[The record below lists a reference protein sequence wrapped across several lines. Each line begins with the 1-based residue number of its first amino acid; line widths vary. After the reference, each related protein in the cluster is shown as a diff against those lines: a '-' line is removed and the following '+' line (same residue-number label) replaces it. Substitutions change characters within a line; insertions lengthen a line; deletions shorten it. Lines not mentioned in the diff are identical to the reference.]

1 MLRFSFSGLLTS
13 RLVGSSVAL
22 LSFAAGCRSEG
33 KTEYVVDADKDG
45 IAEADDCDDN
55 DAQIGAGST
64 YYTDADGDGYGD
76 GAHMGTYCGA
86 AEGLSESSD
95 DCDDADPTVHPDA
108 DDLCDGIDQDC
119 DGVVDNDSPPVAVY
133 SDADGDGYG
142 DDATATLECVVPEGA
157 VTVGGDCNDADV
169 AYNPDA
175 TEDDCADPNDYN
187 CDGSVGFADADADGF
202 AACADCDDGN
212 GAVNPDA
219 SEVCNGFD
227 DDCDALVDVADD
239 SLDPATET
247 TVYADADSDSYGD
260 SATATRVCTV
270 PEGAVTRGEDCDD
283 TDGAYN
289 PGATEDDCTDPNDYN
304 CDGSVGYADADG
316 DSFAACED
324 CDDAREDVYPGA
336 DEYCDEADNDCDGS
350 TDEDALDV
358 TPWYADADS
367 DTFGDPE
374 VSVDECTA
382 PAGYVADDTDCDD
395 TDSAIYPGATEVND
409 GVDNNCD
416 GTLDDTPW
424 AGTGADGAL
433 DVTGTTVL
441 GEAAAVTGIG
451 GATLTLATTLT
462 LSAGDEV
469 LVINMHGADSAYTH
483 VGNYEFLTVA
493 SSTGTTVTVTA
504 APSVTFGE
512 VDNTD
517 LSDQDVQIVRVPQYT
532 DVTIGSAGVLTAPVW
547 DGSTGG
553 VLAFRASGTVSIAS
567 GGMITVDE
575 AGYAAGAT
583 GTGYNADAYQ
593 GESYAGTGDGNEDS
607 HTGVYGN
614 VTYGYNF
621 NNYGGGGAMIT
632 GGGGNYGGGA
642 TAGDEW
648 TGGSYGETY
657 TEAYAGE
664 TYGSADLST
673 LFLGS
678 GGAGVWN
685 GLSDPGPGGD
695 GAGILYIGAVTI
707 TATDASAI
715 SAIGGTTTHWATGSW
730 TYGAGGGA
738 GGSIWLQANTLTLP
752 ADGVNASG
760 GYGESTHIRAG
771 GDGGYGRV
779 RVDFNTLNG
788 QSWGGAS
795 AVTELQSVCAPD
807 AGSSSTP

>member
-1 MLRFSFSGLLTS
+1 MLRFSFSGLLSS
-13 RLVGSSVAL
+13 RAVGASVAL
-22 LSFAAGCRSEG
+22 LAFAAGCRSEG
-33 KTEYVVDADKDG
+33 KTEYVVDADQDG
-45 IAEADDCDDN
+45 VAEADDCDDN

-64 YYTDADGDGYGD
+64 FYTDADGDGYGD
-76 GAHMGTYCGA
+76 GALMGTYCGA

-95 DCDDADPTVHPDA
+95 DCDDADSTVHPDA

-157 VTVGGDCNDADV
+157 VTVGGDCNDADF

-187 CDGSVGFADADADGF
+187 CDGSVGFADSDADGF
-202 AACADCDDGN
+202 AACADCDDGD

-219 SEVCNGFD
+219 AEVCNGFD
-227 DDCDALVDVADD
+227 DDCDALIDVADD

-260 SATATRVCTV
+260 SATATLVCTV
-270 PEGAVTRGEDCDD
+270 PEGSVTRGEDCDD

-289 PGATEDDCTDPNDYN
+289 PGATEGDCTDPNDYN

-324 CDDAREDVYPGA
+324 CDDGREDVYPGA

-358 TPWYADADS
+358 TPWYADADA
-367 DTFGDPE
+367 DTFGDPA
-374 VSVDECTA
+374 VSLDECAA

-395 TDSAIYPGATEVND
+395 SDSAIYPGATEVND

-532 DVTIGSAGVLTAPVW
+532 DVTIGSSGVLTAPVW

-583 GTGYNADAYQ
+583 GTAYNADAYQ

-614 VTYGYNF
+614 ITYGYNY

-648 TGGSYGETY
+648 TGGTYGETY
-657 TEAYAGE
+657 TEPYAGE

>member
-1 MLRFSFSGLLTS
+1 MLRFSFSGLLSS
-13 RLVGSSVAL
+13 RAVGASVAL
-22 LSFAAGCRSEG
+22 LAFAAGCRSEG
-33 KTEYVVDADKDG
+33 KTEYVVDADQDG
-45 IAEADDCDDN
+45 VAEADDCDDN

-64 YYTDADGDGYGD
+64 FYTDADGDGYGD
-76 GAHMGTYCGA
+76 GALMGTYCGA

-95 DCDDADPTVHPDA
+95 DCDDADSTVHPDA

-157 VTVGGDCNDADV
+157 VTVGGDCNDADF

-187 CDGSVGFADADADGF
+187 CDGSVGFADSDADGF
-202 AACADCDDGN
+202 AACADCDDGD

-219 SEVCNGFD
+219 AEVCNGFD
-227 DDCDALVDVADD
+227 DDCDALIDVADD

-260 SATATRVCTV
+260 SATATLVCTV
-270 PEGAVTRGEDCDD
+270 PEGSVTRGEDCDD

-289 PGATEDDCTDPNDYN
+289 PGATEGDCTDPNDYN

-324 CDDAREDVYPGA
+324 CDDGREDVYPGA

-358 TPWYADADS
+358 TPWYADADA
-367 DTFGDPE
+367 DTFGDPA
-374 VSVDECTA
+374 VSLDECAA

-395 TDSAIYPGATEVND
+395 SDSAIYPGATEVND

-532 DVTIGSAGVLTAPVW
+532 DVTIGSSGVLTAPVW

-583 GTGYNADAYQ
+583 GTAYNADAYQ

-788 QSWGGAS
+788 QSWGGAPAVS
-795 AVTELQSVCAPD
+795 ALQSVCAPD